1 MSGRGFLA
9 EKPLDRTTQ
18 QYDVTRFEDIAA
30 ILRNG
35 FVTGLIV
42 VSPLAVTLVVLR
54 FVYGWIVGF
63 MEPFLSVWVG
73 EVGTVENLLGVLGLG
88 IGLTAL
94 GVILRMGAG
103 DVLVAR
109 FDRTMERI
117 PLIRAIYSP
126 TREASTALL
135 EHRDRFERVA
145 LVEWP
150 REGVR
155 TVGFVTDETPQT
167 LQSELEADEQHYD
180 VFVPMSPNPMGGFL
194 AIVPASKLTMTDLS
208 VQEGLRM
215 VVTTGLQG
223 DSEFSLR

>member
-1 MSGRGFLA
+1 M
-9 EKPLDRTTQ
+9 
-18 QYDVTRFEDIAA
+18 TRFEDITA

-42 VSPLAVTLVVLR
+42 VSPLAVTLAVLLI
-54 FVYGWIVGF
+54 VYGWIVGF
-63 MEPFLSVWVG
+63 MEPFLAVWVG
-73 EVGTVENLLGVLGLG
+73 EVGTVENILGLVG
-88 IGLTAL
+88 LVIVLTAL
-94 GVILRMGAG
+94 GVVLRRGAG

-109 FDRTMERI
+109 FDRTMDRI
-117 PLIRAIYSP
+117 PVIRAIYSP

-155 TVGFVTDETPQT
+155 TVGFVTDETPQE
-167 LQSELEADEQHYD
+167 LQTELEADEQHYD

-223 DSEFSLR
+223 DSEFRLR